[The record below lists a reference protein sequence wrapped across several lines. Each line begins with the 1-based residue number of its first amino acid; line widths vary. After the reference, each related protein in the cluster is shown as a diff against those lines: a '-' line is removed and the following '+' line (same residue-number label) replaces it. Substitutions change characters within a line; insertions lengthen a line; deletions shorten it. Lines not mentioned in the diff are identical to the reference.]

1 MEKLTKYS
9 TFEQLKLSDKN
20 EDVINDEN
28 KKEFENFI
36 KILQKNKINDIPPDG
51 GKKWSDGRVV

>member
-1 MEKLTKYS
+1 MKKLTKYS

-20 EDVINDEN
+20 EDVINDKN

>member
-1 MEKLTKYS
+1 MKKLTKYS